1 MKVSLETAG
10 VPCLPFLGEL
20 SWGRQWGKLRGASN
34 QVLTLVI
41 CFAEHPDLKTF
52 SNVMQVV
59 STEIMT
65 TLYHLMK
72 SQHTPPAIG
81 EIEHSC

>member
-1 MKVSLETAG
+1 MGQTQRCKQSSSDPGHL
-10 VPCLPFLGEL
+10 
-20 SWGRQWGKLRGASN
+20 
-34 QVLTLVI
+34 
-41 CFAEHPDLKTF
+41 DLKTF

-59 STEIMT
+59 SIEIMT